1 MAISGTTHT
10 KGEIAAHNS
19 SITLEINAKTTEK
32 EKYDRVGGKA
42 SAIAGSFL
50 ELSGSAQ
57 EISSILEELVVT
69 GKTFDDGSFKMLGSD
84 FESIAGTFSNISS
97 TCQTKS
103 KELQAEI
110 NKLKTSYWSTMLVQ

>member
-1 MAISGTTHT
+1 MATETAHT
-10 KGEIAAHNS
+10 PEEIQKHNAG
-19 SITLEINAKTTEK
+19 ITSQITAKTTEK

-50 ELSGSAQ
+50 ELSSSAQ

-110 NKLKTSYWSTMLVQ
+110 DKLKTSYWSTMLVQ